1 MMNSLRDQLQDIFHM
16 VFDDEQIVLSDTT
29 TADDID
35 GWDSMMHIN
44 LIVAIEKRFGI
55 KFATA
60 EIAGMKEEGQN
71 VGTLV
76 QLLERKLARSGADP
90 R

>member
-1 MMNSLRDQLQDIFHM
+1 MENLDEQLQDLFRT
-16 VFDDEQIVLSDTT
+16 VFDEPSLTLNDSM

-44 LIVAIEKRFGI
+44 LIIAIEKRFAV

-60 EIAGMKEEGQN
+60 EISGLKAKGQS
-71 VGTLV
+71 VGTMKQLV
-76 QLLERKLARSGADP
+76 IRKINNRVGTAR
-90 R
+90 